1 MVALVD
7 HGHSKDLEMGFYLNG
22 CMCGEPFPWSPSPPG
37 QERVADYGGALEYL
51 SALNFD
57 AVKIDFCGAQR
68 NMTRYARLM
77 QATQQNF
84 TIEDCHWG
92 QCSEDDDSSCPT
104 SSWCPFN
111 LFRSSTDINT
121 GKIAMLS
128 RFVALFRLANLK
140 SITIAGAFGWWRNLQ
155 SMTRFQDR
163 TAPLSRPGCWAY
175 PDMLEVGRV
184 MGGDYHWNRAHFGA
198 WCVTS
203 SPLVLGLDITNSTIL
218 GPVVDIV
225 TNPEA
230 IKINQEWAG
239 HPGALVWSE
248 GTQAG
253 LGYPAA
259 RDCDL
264 SNTSLHQGGWS
275 TQPVPAAGLTAVLI
289 TSPLEAVVGAS
300 GSGCL
305 TMEAHGWSGGVGTN
319 VRLAITPCNASS
331 NAQLFAHNNATGI
344 ITAPFAAPVTG
355 STLCVAI
362 EGSGPIVY
370 ASYNSCGDRLHN
382 AFTLHAGGNRT
393 MEGDAG
399 GNQTKCLGVEQTDP
413 AQTYQDHFWRGTD
426 ENQCWAKPLS
436 DGVAVLLINPNPVPS
451 EFAVPLANLT
461 SFPSATATPALG
473 MGVATTVRDVWARKA
488 LPSLAAGER
497 TLRMTVGP
505 LDSAF
510 LKLGPLPDAS
520 GSALSSCAPQ
530 SCAKATTI
538 RVGGVGATCVS
549 IQAALECIPIRT
561 ATAPRVTVLVAPG
574 VYHNQSLRVR
584 RSKGEISLVGDSP
597 DPAAVVVLG
606 LGANGGM
613 CGGGDATVECGALAV
628 EGDDF
633 VLANITLANAANPS
647 TMVPTIPAGKPFAIE
662 VGGDRA
668 AVYNSRL
675 LGKDDSVFTGPRR
688 VYFRNTTISGST
700 DFNFGQGAAVYDRCT
715 LVAQPGRFWS
725 WITAH
730 SGTTPNGSTPRTA

>member
-1 MVALVD
+1 
-7 HGHSKDLEMGFYLNG
+7 
-22 CMCGEPFPWSPSPPG
+22 
-37 QERVADYGGALEYL
+37 
-51 SALNFD
+51 
-57 AVKIDFCGAQR
+57 
-68 NMTRYARLM
+68 
-77 QATQQNF
+77 
-84 TIEDCHWG
+84 
-92 QCSEDDDSSCPT
+92 
-104 SSWCPFN
+104 
-111 LFRSSTDINT
+111 
-121 GKIAMLS
+121 
-128 RFVALFRLANLK
+128 
-140 SITIAGAFGWWRNLQ
+140 
-155 SMTRFQDR
+155 
-163 TAPLSRPGCWAY
+163 
-175 PDMLEVGRV
+175 MLEVGRV
-184 MGGDYHWNRAHFGA
+184 MGGDHSWNRAHFGA

-218 GPVVDIV
+218 EPVADVV

-230 IKINQEWAG
+230 IQINQEWAG
-239 HPGALVWSE
+239 HPGALVWTE

-253 LGYPAA
+253 QVAAILLASVLHSSQDGSDIVADRLGYPAA

-264 SNTSLHQGGWS
+264 NNASLHQRGWS
-275 TQPVPAAGLTAVLI
+275 TQPVPSAAPNAVLI
-289 TSPLEAVVGAS
+289 KSPAGAVVGAS

-305 TMEAHGWSGGVGTN
+305 TMESRGWSGGVGTN
-319 VRLAITPCNASS
+319 VRLAITACNASS
-331 NAQLFAHNNATGI
+331 NAQLFAHNNATGV
-344 ITAPFAAPVTG
+344 ITAPFVAPATG
-355 STLCVAI
+355 STTLCVAI

-370 ASYNSCGDRLHN
+370 ASYNSCADRLHN
-382 AFTLHAGGNRT
+382 AFTLHVGGNRT

-399 GNQTKCLGVEQTDP
+399 NETRCLGVEEIDP

-451 EFAVPLANLT
+451 EFAVPLANL
-461 SFPSATATPALG
+461 SFPSATAAHALG

-488 LPSLAAGER
+488 LPSLAADER

-510 LKLGPLPDAS
+510 IKLGAAPDAS
-520 GSALSSCAPQ
+520 GGSAPSSCAPQ

-538 RVGGVGATCVS
+538 HVGVGATCVS
-549 IQAALECIPIRT
+549 IQAALECIPNRT

-584 RSKGEISLVGDSP
+584 RSKGRVSLVGNSR

-613 CGGGDATVECGALAV
+613 CGGADATVECGALAV
-628 EGDDF
+628 EADDF

-730 SGTTPNGSTPRTA
+730 AGTAPNGSTPRTAYLILDSRLPLVGAQRLGTTYLGRPWGPFAQVLYKNTWMDKHIAAVGWTPMGRGPMGANVSYAEFNSSGPGANPARRAAFSRQLTAAEAAKWTVGAVLQGWVPSTSPQAA